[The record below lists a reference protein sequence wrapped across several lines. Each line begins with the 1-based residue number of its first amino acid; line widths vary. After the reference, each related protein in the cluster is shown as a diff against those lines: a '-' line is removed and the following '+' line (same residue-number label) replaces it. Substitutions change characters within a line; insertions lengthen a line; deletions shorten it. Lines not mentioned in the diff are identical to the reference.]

1 MTTERFSYFMSFSLY
16 NLHLQVSVQK
26 CTKGKKKKKEDDKRR
41 PFAVAMASKLIC

>member
-1 MTTERFSYFMSFSLY
+1 MTMERFSYFMSFSLY

-26 CTKGKKKKKEDDKRR
+26 CTKGEKKKEDDKRR